1 MMDKHRKLIFLESE
15 YIQYKYILSDPE
27 IGDKIARFLF
37 EYVSVEAFY
46 KRLLIAERE
55 LNGVKLSE
63 RDKKRLSVNSG
74 DVERVLRFFEIDY
87 TPELIDRIFG
97 SNDQNYMDCSIKKLR
112 DRLVHKVNDN
122 VLRVILERYDDIT
135 ADLNLFIRL
144 FDNMK

>member
-74 DVERVLRFFEIDY
+74 DVERVLKFFEIDY

>member
-1 MMDKHRKLIFLESE
+1 MDKHRKLIFLESE